1 MVCLGNICRS
11 PLAEGILAHK
21 LDAQNFIVD
30 SAGTAA
36 YHTGN
41 PPDLRSQEVALKHG
55 INIGKQRA
63 RPFVMEDFDRFDH
76 IYVMDRSNLA
86 NLKALGPTA
95 AQWEKVQLLL
105 GSAEVPDPY
114 YGGPEGFQEVYQMID
129 QATDTIANQLQSHDG

>member
-21 LDAQNFIVD
+21 LEAHKFMVD

-41 PPDLRSQEVALKHG
+41 PPDPRSQEVALEHG
-55 INIGKQRA
+55 INIGQQRA
-63 RPFVMEDFDRFDH
+63 RPFIMDDFDRFDH
-76 IYVMDRSNLA
+76 IYVMDCSNLA
-86 NLKALGPTA
+86 NLKALEPTA

-105 GSAEVPDPY
+105 GDAEVPDPY
-114 YGGPEGFQEVYQMID
+114 YGGPEGFKEVYQMID
-129 QATDTIANQLQSHDG
+129 RATDTIANQLQTHDG